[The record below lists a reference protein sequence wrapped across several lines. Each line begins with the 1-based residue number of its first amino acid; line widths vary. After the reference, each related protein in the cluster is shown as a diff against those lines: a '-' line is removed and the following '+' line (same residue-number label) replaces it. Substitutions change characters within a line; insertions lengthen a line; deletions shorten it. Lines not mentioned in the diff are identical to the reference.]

1 MEVESLF
8 ITAEIDAHKNINIA
22 TMQIAGSYLHVYVYE
37 EVITGLQGPLM
48 PQNTDINLELTTNFT

>member
-8 ITAEIDAHKNINIA
+8 ITAEIDAHKDINIA
-22 TMQIAGSYLHVYVYE
+22 AMQIAGSYLHVYVYE

-48 PQNTDINLELTTNFT
+48 P